1 MDEKQLYGT
10 NINQTNLIASKMAL
24 AELLEPEKWNNK
36 EEIQL
41 GRVLKG
47 KHDSTVKDLVQGREP
62 AKRRVIPEPEKVIV

>member
-1 MDEKQLYGT
+1 
-10 NINQTNLIASKMAL
+10 MAL